1 MAKNEVEFT
10 PNMATAVIDV
20 HHRITMHLKEEHGLP
35 FLPCCVLASLRS
47 HGGTMLIPDFPSAMI
62 SNENTVVAAAIRLE
76 QRGLVEKTR
85 RESDRRV
92 VVLHE
97 TPEGAALVKRAFDGV
112 YRQMTTTVWRRYSD
126 GSIDEVLQ
134 AFHASAAGLGI
145 SDIEVNHEV
154 HETLTPAF
162 FMAIASLVRQ
172 WTQAASIAGSTSLT
186 EYRCLAL
193 LEDRRKPLPCSEL
206 ADTLLIDRS
215 TVSAAVKSLLAKRL
229 VRVKRGK
236 DGRQR
241 IVSATESGKANAARA
256 KAELEKRTAACYA
269 DATPQLGAKAN
280 EVYAR
285 MYIELAEWTGVEGL
299 LIV

>member
-134 AFHASAAGLGI
+134 ALHASAAGLGI

-269 DATPQLGAKAN
+269 DAAPQLRAKAN

>member
-76 QRGLVEKTR
+76 QRGLLEKTR

-145 SDIEVNHEV
+145 SDIEVNNEV

-256 KAELEKRTAACYA
+256 KAELENRTAACYA
-269 DATPQLGAKAN
+269 DAAPQLRAKAN